1 MKRNVD
7 FGWRLT
13 ALSSVRLPVRGWPT
27 CSGLWHDSV
36 LLVCCGL
43 VHQSS
48 SSIVVIVFAFG
59 THGVGDEA
67 GVLEFGVVVVVPQ
80 L

>member
-13 ALSSVRLPVRGWPT
+13 ALSGVRPLVRARST
-27 CSGLWHDSV
+27 CAGLWHDSV
-36 LLVCCGL
+36 ILVCYGL

-48 SSIVVIVFAFG
+48 SSIV
-59 THGVGDEA
+59 GVGDEA

-80 L
+80 LFL